1 MDTHYAVFNI
11 HNNKLHHLYDNVNSY
26 YNNIDNA
33 VKFMLDFIK
42 NYVTICSSAKIN
54 ANQIGNYH
62 IRIYTVKIIKCT
74 RPNNSILIPLNRAF
88 PLSLKPSIE
97 LDIYIKLCDIPG
109 MNIAQLH
116 HYIYCV
122 SYQNFIEKFPSENQI
137 FNIEP
142 IYLPTKI
149 NIDSSPEFNQSLPEF
164 NQSLPE
170 FNQSLPDFNQS
181 LPEFNQSSPEKI
193 NIVYEQYL
201 KSIID
206 RIDSNIP
213 YNMNISPV
221 ACIKSNDIIDNIG
234 NVIVDVYTLLKN
246 ISKHYQNYRYY
257 IRYQISH
264 NIDEMEIYIFEQ
276 YYINDLILEFQTI
289 LEKNNLSEIYYT
301 DPKYCAK
308 MDHKRYLFHVYIS
321 EHHDVTENVNK
332 LLADHFINNCDNMN
346 YIYAD

>member
-54 ANQIGNYH
+54 ANQIGSYH

-122 SYQNFIEKFPSENQI
+122 SYQNVIEKFPSENQI
-137 FNIEP
+137 FNIEQF
-142 IYLPTKI
+142 YLPTKI

-170 FNQSLPDFNQS
+170 VNQSL
-181 LPEFNQSSPEKI
+181 PEKI

-201 KSIID
+201 RSIID

-221 ACIKSNDIIDNIG
+221 ACIKSNDIIDDIG
-234 NVIVDVYTLLKN
+234 NIIVDVYMLLKN

-264 NIDEMEIYIFEQ
+264 NIDEMEIYVFEQ

-321 EHHDVTENVNK
+321 EHHDITENVNK